1 MPANNMMILMGLGA
15 AALWFM
21 NRGGTE
27 EDQVDQLAGASMMA
41 SGEGTAPDAP
51 FQAYSAP
58 GNPSWF
64 FNAGGQMTRVP
75 SAPLPPA
82 VTSGEDIGRYPGP
95 DAYNRP
101 ELEFE
106 VARSNPPIGT
116 TDISPTTP
124 EFAGDGDA
132 NVIPSTVWDDQVAIA
147 TANEMP
153 LLAIQTEGG
162 TISVLGSNV
171 DIATIS
177 SDETFRAINV
187 GTGHVWTSDRETVAE
202 AILQG
207 YFTPRDDAYVPK
219 TWQEI
224 ERESGLTARQEAA
237 ASDEDIGTYPGGDN
251 QPELEF
257 TVDRSIASG
266 TFDISPTTPQF
277 AGTRKVDIT
286 PAAFWDGGFV
296 PSGID
301 PIAPIVSI
309 PAAPAPAFFAS
320 GIDTIA
326 STVRPEPSTPVWAGG
341 GNWWD
346 EG

>member
-64 FNAGGQMTRVP
+64 FNAGGQMSRVP
-75 SAPLPPA
+75 TAPLPPA

-124 EFAGDGDA
+124 QFAGDGDA

-153 LLAIQTEGG
+153 LLAVQTEGG

-177 SDETFRAINV
+177 SDQKFRAIDA
-187 GTGHVWTSDRETVAE
+187 GTGQIFTSDRETVAE

-224 ERESGLTARQEAA
+224 ELESGLTARQQAA
-237 ASDEDIGTYPGGDN
+237 ASDEDIGTYPGAAN
-251 QPELEF
+251 PPELEF
-257 TVDRSIASG
+257 TLDRSAPPPG
-266 TFDISPTTPQF
+266 TSDISPTTPQF
-277 AGTRKVDIT
+277 AGTTEVDIT
-286 PAAFWDGGFV
+286 PAAFWEGGFV

-301 PIAPIVSI
+301 PIAAIVSR
-309 PAAPAPAFFAS
+309 PAAPAPAFFPS

-326 STVRPEPSTPVWAGG
+326 STVRPEPSTPDWAVDA
-341 GNWWD
+341 WWD